1 MKKTL
6 KVMAAKMKAPKKEK
20 ITLSKRTD
28 KEEITKTIEEISNGY
43 LLTVDKYSYEDG
55 KHTSMKKYFESNPLK
70 MEEKEEKED
79 ESEMEENDFMETWSI
94 LA

>member
-1 MKKTL
+1 MEKTL
-6 KVMAAKMKAPKKEK
+6 KVMAAKMEAPKKEK

-55 KHTSMKKYFESNPLK
+55 KHTCVKKYFESNPLK
-70 MEEKEEKED
+70 MEDKEEDTEV
-79 ESEMEENDFMETWSI
+79 EENDFIKSWNV

>member
-1 MKKTL
+1 MKKTI
-6 KVMAAKMKAPKKEK
+6 KVMAAKNKSTAPKKEK

-55 KHTSMKKYFESNPLK
+55 KHSCMKKYFESNPLK

-79 ESEMEENDFMETWSI
+79 DMEENDFMETWSI

>member
-6 KVMAAKMKAPKKEK
+6 KVMAAKMEAPKKEK

-55 KHTSMKKYFESNPLK
+55 KHTCMKKYFESNPLK